1 MITYICI
8 FWGDGTKKMVKIT
21 KKENESTGSLL
32 RRFSRAVKLST
43 VLTRARGRRYYE
55 PKKSE
60 LQKKN
65 EAIHRIQTRKEME
78 RQKKLGK
85 I

>member
-1 MITYICI
+1 
-8 FWGDGTKKMVKIT
+8 MVKIT

-55 PKKSE
+55 PPKSE
-60 LQKKN
+60 FQKKRD
-65 EAIHRIQTRKEME
+65 ALRRIKLFKELDKQ
-78 RQKKLGK
+78 RKLGK
-85 I
+85 ILSK

>member
-1 MITYICI
+1 
-8 FWGDGTKKMVKIT
+8 MVRIT

-32 RRFSRAVKLST
+32 RRFSRAVKLSK
-43 VLTRARGRRYYE
+43 VLTRARGKRYYE

-65 EAIHRIQTRKEME
+65 EALYRIEARKETE

>member
-1 MITYICI
+1 
-8 FWGDGTKKMVKIT
+8 MVKIN

-32 RRFSRAVKLST
+32 RRFTRAVKLSS

-55 PKKSE
+55 SSKSE
-60 LQKKN
+60 FQKKKD
-65 EAIHRIQTRKEME
+65 ALQRIEWKKDME
-78 RQKKLGK
+78 RQRKLGK

>member
-1 MITYICI
+1 
-8 FWGDGTKKMVKIT
+8 MVKIN

-32 RRFSRAVKLST
+32 RRFTRAVKLSS

-55 PKKSE
+55 SPKSE
-60 LQKKN
+60 FQKKKD
-65 EAIHRIQTRKEME
+65 ALQRIEWQNNME
-78 RQKKLGK
+78 RQRKLGK